1 MDKEGYTEEQIYTR
15 SEEDGILLDGVLT
28 RPAEEAPKDVAFVFI
43 HGSPISAN
51 LPFTSNIGRAL
62 AGHRYAFV
70 AANTRGH
77 DIGSWLFRK
86 DDRLMLGGAW
96 WELFDESPRDLAG
109 WVGFTVD
116 VQGFQGAVLVGHSF
130 GAFKAVYYQAER
142 QDPRVLGVVAAAPVM
157 RPHAWGSAR
166 RPTPERTELAERLV
180 SEGRHLD
187 LLPWDEYGAPHGTVS
202 AQTYLSWVR
211 ADNLDLFGQHTPNP
225 AVSKIRCP
233 LYACYGTNDEDTGTE
248 ADLEMIRKNATVAA
262 SVETWMFEGAGHGFT
277 GHEGELAAALAA
289 WAEPLA

>member
-1 MDKEGYTEEQIYTR
+1 MDQEGYTEQQIYTR
-15 SEEDGILLDGVLT
+15 SEEDGILLAGVLT
-28 RPAEEAPKDVAFVFI
+28 RPAEEAAKDVAFVFI

-62 AGHRYAFV
+62 AGHGYAFV

-77 DIGSWLFRK
+77 DIGTWLFRK
-86 DDRLMLGGAW
+86 DNQPMLGGAW

-116 VQGFQGAVLVGHSF
+116 MQGFRGAVLVGHSF

-142 QDPRVLGVVAAAPVM
+142 QDPRILGVVAAAPVM

-180 SEGRHLD
+180 SEGQGLD

-211 ADNLDLFGQHTPNP
+211 ADNLDIFGRHTPNP
-225 AVSKIRCP
+225 AVSRIRCP

-262 SVETWMFEGAGHGFT
+262 SVETRMFEGAGHGFA
-277 GHEGELAAALAA
+277 GHEAELAAALAA
-289 WAEPLA
+289 WADPLA